1 MKKNCCKENIKEN
14 KDIIPEFSSGSS
26 THVVSKQPQQAS
38 KTLKQVQGL
47 SNRNITGFTLIELL
61 VVVLIIGILAAIALP
76 QYQKA
81 VEKSRLAEAL
91 QNAKLIE
98 ECFNWYI
105 LEHGLPSSGFV
116 ELKDMNCPIE
126 LNLGQWNASDKTYT
140 SENFEY
146 HSARCGQRE
155 CESEICRDS
164 FDKATYT
171 LLLRTNEGKSCWTQT
186 TDIGRYICNGLRNQ
200 GWTYTDSEL

>member
-14 KDIIPEFSSGSS
+14 KDIIPEFSLGSS

-81 VEKSRLAEAL
+81 VERARVAEAV
-91 QNAKLIE
+91 Q
-98 ECFNWYI
+98 
-105 LEHGLPSSGFV
+105 V
-116 ELKDMNCPIE
+116 
-126 LNLGQWNASDKTYT
+126 LN
-140 SENFEY
+140 
-146 HSARCGQRE
+146 
-155 CESEICRDS
+155 S
-164 FDKATYT
+164 FTRACQLYT
-171 LLLRTNEGKSCWTQT
+171 LAGNEHCGGFNFNEG
-186 TDIGRYICNGLRNQ
+186 DIAVLPGTPTAENCYDELCINTKDWQYVDNTGNDYLAMRLINGDWQNPPYGLSTHLPDPGGEVQPIYCYNVSDSSACQKICGADGCLI
-200 GWTYTDSEL
+200 D